1 MSRLVYAEDVKRE
14 IDKWLDVVGDATIGK
29 GMSYYGELLGCIEDA
44 PTIEAKEVA
53 HGEWIDEGDY
63 LATAYGKLDARTCSA
78 CKCVITI
85 DDYDN
90 YCPACGARMD
100 GAECVKK

>member
-1 MSRLVYAEDVKRE
+1 MSDLISRSALIE
-14 IDKWLDVVGDATIGK
+14 
-29 GMSYYGELLGCIEDA
+29 ELENYCPDYQSSTVGCILKRAVNECIKIVNEH
-44 PTIEAKEVA
+44 PTIEAVPVVHAK
-53 HGEWIDEGDY
+53 WIDEGDY

-100 GAECVKK
+100 GVE